1 MDKTIINEEPV
12 EVTAQIGRPDRKK
25 QERTPVSKVIPI
37 LAPGAASIVIDRS
50 QKIFVRPRPRRR
62 QLSRGTSIF

>member
-1 MDKTIINEEPV
+1 MDKAIIGEEPV
-12 EVTAQIGRPDRKK
+12 EIMGQRGRADGKK
-25 QERTPVSKVIPI
+25 QERTPASNVIPI

-50 QKIFVRPRPRRR
+50 QKIFVRPQPRRR